1 MICSILY
8 VRYKINF
15 TEDISM
21 NILEFLEKEIVDKHS
36 LDDLIS
42 AFEEMCEIPIEE
54 ETEKMI
60 LFETGTYSFTG
71 RPMFNFSLVR
81 QYPNEEEEY
90 YQLHLDIMF
99 EPTPDNSSF
108 QQATWSFEIEDNI
121 FDYIR
126 KSREYMC
133 LKDIPIAR
141 IDVYL
146 DET

>member
-1 MICSILY
+1 
-8 VRYKINF
+8 
-15 TEDISM
+15 M
-21 NILEFLEKEIVDKHS
+21 NILEFLKKEIVGKKS

-42 AFEEMCEIPIEE
+42 VFEEMCEIPIEE
-54 ETEKMI
+54 ELEKMI

-71 RPMFNFSLVR
+71 KPMFNFSLVR

-99 EPTPDNSSF
+99 EPTFDNSSYE
-108 QQATWSFEIEDNI
+108 QATWSFEIEDNI

-126 KSREYMC
+126 KSKEYMC
-133 LKDIPIAR
+133 LKDIPIAK
-141 IDVYL
+141 IDVYM

>member
-1 MICSILY
+1 MNSVEEMI
-8 VRYKINF
+8 
-15 TEDISM
+15 M
-21 NILEFLEKEIVDKHS
+21 NILEHLEQSIVDKYS
-36 LDDLIS
+36 LDELIS
-42 AFEEMCEIPIEE
+42 TFEEMCEIPIEE
-54 ETEKMI
+54 ELEKMI

-71 RPMFNFSLVR
+71 KSMFYFSLVR

-99 EPTPDNSSF
+99 DPSQDNSSYE
-108 QQATWSFEIEDNI
+108 QATWSFEIEDNI

-126 KSREYMC
+126 KSKEYMC

-141 IDVYL
+141 IDVYM

>member
-1 MICSILY
+1 
-8 VRYKINF
+8 
-15 TEDISM
+15 M
-21 NILEFLEKEIVDKHS
+21 NILEFLKKEIVGKQS

-42 AFEEMCEIPIEE
+42 VFEEMCEIPIEE
-54 ETEKMI
+54 ELEKMI

-71 RPMFNFSLVR
+71 KPMFNFSLVR

-99 EPTPDNSSF
+99 EPTSDNSSYE
-108 QQATWSFEIEDNI
+108 QATWSFEIEDNI

-126 KSREYMC
+126 KSKEYMC
-133 LKDIPIAR
+133 LKDIPIAK
-141 IDVYL
+141 IEVYM

>member
-1 MICSILY
+1 
-8 VRYKINF
+8 
-15 TEDISM
+15 M
-21 NILEFLEKEIVDKHS
+21 NILEFLKKEIVGKQS

-42 AFEEMCEIPIEE
+42 VFEEMCEIPIEE
-54 ETEKMI
+54 ELEKMI

-71 RPMFNFSLVR
+71 KPMFNFSLVR

-99 EPTPDNSSF
+99 EPTSDNSSYE
-108 QQATWSFEIEDNI
+108 QATWSFEIEDNI

-126 KSREYMC
+126 KSKEYMC
-133 LKDIPIAR
+133 LKNIPIAK
-141 IDVYL
+141 IEVYM

>member
-1 MICSILY
+1 
-8 VRYKINF
+8 
-15 TEDISM
+15 M
-21 NILEFLEKEIVDKHS
+21 NILEFLKKEIVGKQS

-42 AFEEMCEIPIEE
+42 VFEEMCEIPIEE
-54 ETEKMI
+54 ELEKMI

-71 RPMFNFSLVR
+71 KPMFNFSLVR

-99 EPTPDNSSF
+99 EPTSDNSSYE
-108 QQATWSFEIEDNI
+108 QATWSFEIEDNI

-126 KSREYMC
+126 KSKEYMC

-141 IDVYL
+141 IDVYMY
-146 DET
+146 ET

>member
-1 MICSILY
+1 
-8 VRYKINF
+8 
-15 TEDISM
+15 M
-21 NILEFLEKEIVDKHS
+21 NILEFLKKEIVGKQS

-42 AFEEMCEIPIEE
+42 VFEEMCEIPIEE
-54 ETEKMI
+54 ELEKMI

-71 RPMFNFSLVR
+71 KPMFNFSLVR

-99 EPTPDNSSF
+99 EPTFDNSSYE
-108 QQATWSFEIEDNI
+108 QATWSFEIEDNV

-126 KSREYMC
+126 KSKEYMC
-133 LKDIPIAR
+133 LKDIPIAK
-141 IDVYL
+141 IDVYM

>member
-1 MICSILY
+1 MG
-8 VRYKINF
+8 KQ
-15 TEDISM
+15 
-21 NILEFLEKEIVDKHS
+21 S

-42 AFEEMCEIPIEE
+42 VFEEMCEIPIEE
-54 ETEKMI
+54 ELEKMI

-71 RPMFNFSLVR
+71 KPMFNFSLVR

-99 EPTPDNSSF
+99 EPTSDNSSYE
-108 QQATWSFEIEDNI
+108 QATWSFEIEDNI

-133 LKDIPIAR
+133 LKDIPIAK
-141 IDVYL
+141 IEVYM

>member
-1 MICSILY
+1 
-8 VRYKINF
+8 
-15 TEDISM
+15 M
-21 NILEFLEKEIVDKHS
+21 NILELLKKEIVGKQG

-42 AFEEMCEIPIEE
+42 VFEEMCEIPIEE
-54 ETEKMI
+54 ENEKMI
-60 LFETGTYSFTG
+60 LFETGTFSFTG
-71 RPMFNFSLVR
+71 KPMFYFSLVR

-108 QQATWSFEIEDNI
+108 EQTTWSFEIEDNI

-126 KSREYMC
+126 KSKEYMC
-133 LKDIPIAR
+133 LKEIPIAK
-141 IDVYL
+141 IDVYM

>member
-1 MICSILY
+1 
-8 VRYKINF
+8 
-15 TEDISM
+15 M
-21 NILEFLEKEIVDKHS
+21 NILEFLKKEIVGKQS

-42 AFEEMCEIPIEE
+42 VFEEMCEIPIEE
-54 ETEKMI
+54 ESEKMI

-71 RPMFNFSLVR
+71 KPMFNFSLVR

-99 EPTPDNSSF
+99 EPTSDNSSYE
-108 QQATWSFEIEDNI
+108 QATWSFEIEDNI

-126 KSREYMC
+126 KSKEYMC

-141 IDVYL
+141 IDVYM

>member
-1 MICSILY
+1 
-8 VRYKINF
+8 
-15 TEDISM
+15 M
-21 NILEFLEKEIVDKHS
+21 NMLEFLKKEIVGKQS

-42 AFEEMCEIPIEE
+42 VFEEMCEIPIEE
-54 ETEKMI
+54 ELEKMI

-71 RPMFNFSLVR
+71 KPMFNFSLVR

-99 EPTPDNSSF
+99 EPTSDNSSYE
-108 QQATWSFEIEDNI
+108 QATWSFEIEDNI

-133 LKDIPIAR
+133 LKDIPIAK
-141 IDVYL
+141 IEVYM

>member
-1 MICSILY
+1 
-8 VRYKINF
+8 
-15 TEDISM
+15 M
-21 NILEFLEKEIVDKHS
+21 NILEFLKKEIVGKQS

-42 AFEEMCEIPIEE
+42 VFEEMCEIPIEE
-54 ETEKMI
+54 ELEKMI

-71 RPMFNFSLVR
+71 KPMFNFSLVR

-99 EPTPDNSSF
+99 EPTFDNSSYE
-108 QQATWSFEIEDNI
+108 QATWSFEIEDNI

-126 KSREYMC
+126 KSKEYMC
-133 LKDIPIAR
+133 LKDIPIAK
-141 IDVYL
+141 IDVYM

>member
-8 VRYKINF
+8 IRLKMNF
-15 TEDISM
+15 VEEMIM
-21 NILEFLEKEIVDKHS
+21 NILEFLEQSIVDKHS
-36 LDDLIS
+36 LDDLIL
-42 AFEEMCEIPIEE
+42 AFKEMCDIPIEE
-54 ETEKMI
+54 ESEKMI

-71 RPMFNFSLVR
+71 KPMFYFSLVR

-99 EPTPDNSSF
+99 EPTYDNSSF
-108 QQATWSFEIEDNI
+108 EQATWSFEIEDNI

-126 KSREYMC
+126 KSKEYASMQET
-133 LKDIPIAR
+133 PFAR
-141 IDVYL
+141 IDVYM

>member
-1 MICSILY
+1 MNSIEEMI
-8 VRYKINF
+8 
-15 TEDISM
+15 M
-21 NILEFLEKEIVDKHS
+21 NILEFLKKEIVGKKS

-42 AFEEMCEIPIEE
+42 VFEEMCEIPIEE
-54 ETEKMI
+54 ELEKMI

-71 RPMFNFSLVR
+71 KPMFNFSLVR

-99 EPTPDNSSF
+99 EPTFDNSSYE
-108 QQATWSFEIEDNI
+108 QATWSFEIEDNI

-126 KSREYMC
+126 KSKEYMC
-133 LKDIPIAR
+133 LKDIPIAK
-141 IDVYL
+141 IDVYM

>member
-1 MICSILY
+1 
-8 VRYKINF
+8 
-15 TEDISM
+15 M
-21 NILEFLEKEIVDKHS
+21 NILELLKKEIVGKQS

-42 AFEEMCEIPIEE
+42 VFEEMCEIPIEE
-54 ETEKMI
+54 ESEKMI

-71 RPMFNFSLVR
+71 KPMFIFSLVR

-99 EPTPDNSSF
+99 EPTFDNSSYE
-108 QQATWSFEIEDNI
+108 QATWGFEIEDNI

-126 KSREYMC
+126 KSKEYMC

-141 IDVYL
+141 IDVYM

>member
-8 VRYKINF
+8 VQYKMNSVEGMI
-15 TEDISM
+15 M
-21 NILEFLEKEIVDKHS
+21 NILEYLERSIVDKHS

-42 AFEEMCEIPIEE
+42 AFEEMCIISIEE

-60 LFETGTYSFTG
+60 LFETGTFSFTG
-71 RPMFNFSLVR
+71 RPMFYFSLVR

-99 EPTPDNSSF
+99 EPTHDNSSYE
-108 QQATWSFEIEDNI
+108 QVTWSFEIEDNI

-126 KSREYMC
+126 KSKEYIC
-133 LKDIPIAR
+133 LKEVPIAR
-141 IDVYL
+141 IDVYM

>member
-1 MICSILY
+1 
-8 VRYKINF
+8 
-15 TEDISM
+15 M
-21 NILEFLEKEIVDKHS
+21 NILELLKKEIVGKQS

-42 AFEEMCEIPIEE
+42 VFEEMCEIPIEE
-54 ETEKMI
+54 ESEKMI

-71 RPMFNFSLVR
+71 KPMFNFSLVR

-99 EPTPDNSSF
+99 EPTFDNSSYE
-108 QQATWSFEIEDNI
+108 QATWSFEIEDNI

-126 KSREYMC
+126 KSKEYMC

-141 IDVYL
+141 IDVYM